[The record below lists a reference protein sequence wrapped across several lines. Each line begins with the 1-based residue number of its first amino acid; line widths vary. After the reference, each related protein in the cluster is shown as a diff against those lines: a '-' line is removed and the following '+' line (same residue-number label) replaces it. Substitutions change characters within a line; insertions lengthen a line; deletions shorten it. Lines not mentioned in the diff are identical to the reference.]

1 LLLGEVMK
9 ARRFNTL
16 LLVEALI
23 LNLLARSKRNK
34 KEKNKKKHVLV
45 AKNYRD
51 INFDLLQTQKFL

>member
-1 LLLGEVMK
+1 MK